1 MALRG
6 LWTPHFLSKLM
17 ATKQTKLDAVN
28 IILSN
33 IGQAPV
39 VKLDSGNPMVET
51 AELVL
56 EEISRTVQAE
66 GWVFNTEF
74 DYPFVPNTSNEI
86 DIADNI
92 LSADLP
98 VLSRYFSQIRGGK
111 LYNRTEHT
119 YEWTTEQKL
128 DVVWLF
134 DFDDLPEAFKNY
146 VTIRAANVFA
156 GRSVGSQE
164 AVRFG
169 QTEELQ
175 ARAGA
180 LEYETQQGD
189 YNIFGNTQGL
199 NTYSSYRPSNTV
211 FRF

>member
-1 MALRG
+1 
-6 LWTPHFLSKLM
+6 M
-17 ATKQTKLDAVN
+17 ATKTTKLDAVN

-39 VKLDSGNPMVET
+39 VNLTSGNPMVET

-56 EEISRTVQAE
+56 EEISRTVQSE
-66 GWVFNTEF
+66 GWVFNTETE
-74 DYPFVPNTSNEI
+74 YPFQLDPNNEI
-86 DIADNI
+86 VIPDNV

-98 VLSRYFSQIRGGK
+98 ALSDKSTQIRDNR
-111 LYNRTEHT
+111 LYDRTNHT
-119 YEWTTEQKL
+119 YKFDRDQAL

-134 DFDDLPEAFKNY
+134 DFESLPEAFKNY

-164 AVRFG
+164 AIRFG
-169 QTEELQ
+169 QAEELQ
-175 ARAGA
+175 ARSSA

-189 YNIFGNTQGL
+189 YNVFGDSRGL
-199 NTYSSYRPSNTV
+199 NQYRSYRPNNTV
-211 FRF
+211 FRY

>member
-1 MALRG
+1 
-6 LWTPHFLSKLM
+6 M

-39 VKLDSGNPMVET
+39 VNLESGNPMVET

-56 EEISRTVQAE
+56 DEISRTVQAE
-66 GWVFNTEF
+66 GWVYNTEPG
-74 DYPFVPNTSNEI
+74 YPFSPNADKEI
-86 DIADNI
+86 IIPDNV
-92 LSADLP
+92 LSFDLP
-98 VLSRYFSQIRGGK
+98 PLSRCFSQVRGGK
-111 LYNRTEHT
+111 LYNRTDHT
-119 YEWTTEQKL
+119 FEWDTKQDL

-134 DFDDLPEAFKNY
+134 DFEDLPEAFKNY
-146 VTIRAANVFA
+146 ITIRSANVFA

-169 QTEELQ
+169 QAEELQ

-180 LEYETQQGD
+180 LEYDTQQGD
-189 YNIFGNTQGL
+189 FNVFGNTQGL
-199 NTYSSYRPSNTV
+199 NTYASYRPSNTV
-211 FRF
+211 FRY

>member
-1 MALRG
+1 
-6 LWTPHFLSKLM
+6 M

-39 VKLDSGNPMVET
+39 VNLESGNPMVET

-56 EEISRTVQAE
+56 GEISRTVQAE

-74 DYPFVPNTSNEI
+74 DYPFIPNTFNEI
-86 DIADNI
+86 VIADNI
-92 LSADLP
+92 LAADLP
-98 VLSRYFSQIRGGK
+98 ALSRCFSQVRGGK

-119 YEWTTEQKL
+119 YEWTKEQKL

-134 DFDDLPEAFKNY
+134 DFEDLPEAFKNY
-146 VTIRAANVFA
+146 ITIRAANVFA
-156 GRSVGSQE
+156 GRSVGSAE
-164 AVRFG
+164 SVRFG
-169 QTEELQ
+169 QAEELQ

-180 LEYETQQGD
+180 LEYDTQQGD
-189 YNIFGNTQGL
+189 FNIFGNTQGL
-199 NTYSSYRPSNTV
+199 NTYASYRPSNTV
-211 FRF
+211 FRY

>member
-1 MALRG
+1 
-6 LWTPHFLSKLM
+6 M

-39 VKLDSGNPMVET
+39 VNLESGNPMVET

-56 EEISRTVQAE
+56 DEISRTVQAE
-66 GWVFNTEF
+66 GWVYNTEPK
-74 DYPFVPNTSNEI
+74 YPFVPDPNKEI
-86 DIADNI
+86 VIPDNV
-92 LSADLP
+92 LSFDLP
-98 VLSRYFSQIRGGK
+98 PFSDKFSQVRGGK
-111 LYNRTEHT
+111 LYNRTDHT
-119 YEWTTEQKL
+119 FEWDDTQEL

-134 DFDDLPEAFKNY
+134 DFEDLPEAFKNY
-146 VTIRAANVFA
+146 ITIRAANVFA

-169 QTEELQ
+169 QAEELQ

-180 LEYETQQGD
+180 IEYDTQQGD
-189 YNIFGNTQGL
+189 WNIFGDSQGL
-199 NTYSSYRPSNTV
+199 NQYRSFRPFQTV
-211 FRF
+211 YRY